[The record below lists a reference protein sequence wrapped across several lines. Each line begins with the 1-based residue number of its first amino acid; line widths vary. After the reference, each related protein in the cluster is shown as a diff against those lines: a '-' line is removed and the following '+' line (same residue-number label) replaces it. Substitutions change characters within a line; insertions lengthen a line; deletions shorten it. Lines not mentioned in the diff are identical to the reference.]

1 MALKNNTWKVNQ
13 WYDQNVAGNVSYSG
27 AGRLYAAGDPDDYG
41 QLGLNSRTKYSS
53 PVQIPG
59 TNWRQLGVG
68 QDEAVIATKTDGTMW
83 AWGRNTWGNL
93 GLNQAGPTTTKYSSP
108 TQVPGTTW
116 ALSTATGS
124 VAGATKTDGT
134 MWAWGYNGMGALG
147 QNTQGNPTS
156 RSSPVQ
162 VGSDTTW
169 SSDSFDK
176 LGGSFGAIMTIKTDG
191 TLWAW
196 GRNEFGVLGINAG
209 HDSHRSSPVQIP
221 GTTWSVV
228 CEPSDSGTNHT
239 FVINT
244 SGELFAVGRN
254 DSGNLGLNNRTNY
267 SSPVQIP
274 GTTWRYVTTGA
285 RHTMASKTDGTLWS
299 WGYNGSGRLG
309 LNQPE
314 ATFYSSP
321 VQIPGTTWNRAFSG
335 NASCWATKTDGTL
348 WAWGYNGEGS
358 LCQNN
363 RTYYSSPV
371 QVGSNTDWIRVSSP
385 QANGLL
391 ALTNT

>member
-41 QLGLNSRTKYSS
+41 QLGINSRTKYSS
-53 PVQIPG
+53 PVQVPG
-59 TNWRQLGVG
+59 NNWRQLGVG
-68 QDEAVIATKTDGTMW
+68 QDDAVIATKTDGTMW

-93 GLNQAGPTTTKYSSP
+93 GLNQAGPTATRYSSP

-254 DSGNLGLNNRTNY
+254 NDGALGLNAPANSHR

-285 RHTMASKTDGTLWS
+285 RHTMATKTDGTLWS
-299 WGYNGSGRLG
+299 WGYNGSG
-309 LNQPE
+309 
-314 ATFYSSP
+314 
-321 VQIPGTTWNRAFSG
+321 
-335 NASCWATKTDGTL
+335 
-348 WAWGYNGEGS
+348 S

-363 RTYYSSPV
+363 RTNYSSPV

>member
-27 AGRLYAAGDPDDYG
+27 AKLLYAAGDPKTYG
-41 QLGLNSRTKYSS
+41 QLGLNDRTARSS

-68 QDEAVIATKTDGTMW
+68 QDEGVTATKTDGTLW

-93 GLNQAGPTTTKYSSP
+93 GHNNRTEYSSP
-108 TQVPGTTW
+108 TQIPGTTW

-134 MWAWGYNGMGALG
+134 MWAWGYNGFGALG

-156 RSSPVQ
+156 ISSPTQ

-191 TLWAW
+191 TLWSW

-209 HDSHRSSPVQIP
+209 HDSHRSSPVQV
-221 GTTWSVV
+221 GSETTWSIV
-228 CEPSDSGTNHT
+228 CEPADSANHT
-239 FVINT
+239 FAINT
-244 SGELFAVGRN
+244 SGELFSVGRN
-254 DSGNLGLNNRTNY
+254 SSGQLGQNNTTYY

-274 GTTWRYVTTGA
+274 GTTWRYVTAGA
-285 RHTMASKTDGTLWS
+285 SAAAATKTDGTLWS
-299 WGYNGSGRLG
+299 WGYNRYGTLG
-309 LNQPE
+309 LNQAE
-314 ATFYSSP
+314 NNYSSP
-321 VQIPGTTWNRAFSG
+321 IQIPGTTWNRVFAG
-335 NASCWATKTDGTL
+335 TSCTWATKTDGTL
-348 WAWGYNGEGS
+348 WAWGENSTGNLG
-358 LCQNN
+358 QNN
-363 RTYYSSPV
+363 LTHYSSPV
-371 QVGSNTDWIRVSSP
+371 QVGSNTDWNRVSST